1 MRTRKEGGFA
11 FLISMLIAAT
21 VMLILLGAFLP
32 NIVTANR
39 VVDENNAAQW
49 MQSVTA
55 AEMTY
60 SKTFLATVPI
70 ANLTG
75 SLASPYAV
83 GGCANPM
90 LIQNIT
96 APPGYTYSLTLTG
109 TAMGFMCANGPTL
122 VGTGYTFTLTPV
134 SAFQAQRNFFTCS
147 GTGCDN
153 QIHFASNT
161 AATETSPVYS
171 TISSPE
177 NGQVGNGNNNEGGS
191 SYQNWTSGGNF
202 PIGQLVLAPA
212 SWGSYPSGGS
222 INAPQFFIN
231 LTGSNSGWPPTD
243 VTDWN
248 PVGPKPQV
256 STLANPNPNGTT
268 SIFVNNSPGNYTASN
283 ANFTPT
289 GATGFYRTLSIGI
302 SPAAPSPISVAL
314 VNNNSEM
321 IWCVIQQGGSSCS
334 FQIGVSPS
342 GNCDFESPTTLGCT
356 TADPFQIG
364 SDGNLA
370 IWVFNDSVP
379 IAGAGTGTITV
390 NWSIN

>member
-39 VVDENNAAQW
+39 VADENNAAQW
-49 MQSVTA
+49 MQSVMA

-109 TAMGFMCANGPTL
+109 TAAGFTCANGPTL
-122 VGTGYTFTLTPV
+122 VGTGYAFTLTPV

-171 TISSPE
+171 TVSSPE
-177 NGQVGNGNNNEGGS
+177 NGQVGNGTNSGTS
-191 SYQNWTSGGNF
+191 VAQPWVQN
-202 PIGQLVLAPA
+202 Q
-212 SWGSYPSGGS
+212 SYPAGQMVLWTPSCQGAWPDGGC
-222 INAPQFFIN
+222 APVGGYLN
-231 LTGSNSGWPPTD
+231 LTGANTTYPPSDPADWQPLSSTNASWTPSPPPNLSGNVTTPTIA
-243 VTDWN
+243 
-248 PVGPKPQV
+248 PY
-256 STLANPNPNGTT
+256 SFYTT
-268 SIFVNNSPGNYTASN
+268 SVGFLGGSFTAGSFTITNLSPIDVNSDTYFDASPTSALAAQQGFYCGLQETTTNCAISN
-283 ANFTPT
+283 AGVGDQGFTNQGPQT
-289 GATGFYRTLSIGI
+289 GGATPYPVIYTNTVW
-302 SPAAPSPISVAL
+302 ISVY
-314 VNNNSEM
+314 NSSPDTRS
-321 IWCVIQQGGSSCS
+321 IS
-334 FQIGVSPS
+334 FTWTLTPS
-342 GNCDFESPTTLGCT
+342 N
-356 TADPFQIG
+356 
-364 SDGNLA
+364 
-370 IWVFNDSVP
+370 
-379 IAGAGTGTITV
+379 
-390 NWSIN
+390 